1 MNTPVKFDDLL
12 SVYEWVSAAGQF
24 QNSAFVNKV
33 TGKIHIDSDDV
44 DEDEDDALPDDY
56 EDAVIYVAVPH
67 KNDLDMGRYL
77 AIRYIDENL
86 PESADDVRR
95 FFRKRGAYSRFK
107 DLLQRKGVL
116 DAWYQYE
123 ARAVEAALREWAKD
137 NDLDVESD

>member
-12 SVYEWVSAAGQF
+12 SVYEWVSAAGKF

-44 DEDEDDALPDDY
+44 EDDDALPDDY
-56 EDAVIYVAVPH
+56 EDAGIYVAVPH
-67 KNDLDMGRYL
+67 KNDLDMGRDL

-95 FFRKRGAYSRFK
+95 FFRKRGAYARFK

-123 ARAVEAALREWAKD
+123 ARAVEAALQEWAKD
-137 NDLDVESD
+137 NDLEFESDN